1 VQLTQKSVVV
11 SGRIRLARN
20 YADLPFSRPGKN
32 PHAELC
38 IERAVSAMQ
47 EACTDHY
54 DLCRLS
60 GLSPTD
66 QLALVEKHLISKDL
80 LKNGVVLIHGW
91 ILGQKHH
98 LHVGKPGDGAAV
110 GDFLPGQTP
119 QKGGFAGAVDADDA
133 DFVTGLQI

>member
-1 VQLTQKSVVV
+1 MQLTQKSVVV

-38 IERAVSAMQ
+38 IDRAVSAMQ
-47 EACTDHY
+47 ETCADHY
-54 DLCRLS
+54 TLCRLS

-80 LKNGVVLIHGW
+80 LKN
-91 ILGQKHH
+91 QK
-98 LHVGKPGDGAAV
+98 L
-110 GDFLPGQTP
+110 L
-119 QKGGFAGAVDADDA
+119 
-133 DFVTGLQI
+133 L